1 MLVTIG
7 QQHPAHVTNIT
18 VTETVFFDLFIIS
31 YNWIFRRH
39 QRKIIYLTIYWIYN
53 WNTENLHS
61 KNFEREFSSFD
72 YRFQVSLLTLFSHF
86 SYEIKGLSILRP
98 AYALHMSVGVRFE
111 NHSVVRIFEYSLR
124 KRKGG
129 YSHFGD
135 NVILWLYDGDSF
147 MMLVAIHYVGDLF
160 RHVCDFINACSRYNW
175 NDSFVT
181 FENAVTE
188 YADFVASEA
197 LSKSS
202 SWSRN
207 F

>member
-1 MLVTIG
+1 
-7 QQHPAHVTNIT
+7 
-18 VTETVFFDLFIIS
+18 
-31 YNWIFRRH
+31 
-39 QRKIIYLTIYWIYN
+39 
-53 WNTENLHS
+53 
-61 KNFEREFSSFD
+61 
-72 YRFQVSLLTLFSHF
+72 
-86 SYEIKGLSILRP
+86 
-98 AYALHMSVGVRFE
+98 MSVGVRFE
-111 NHSVVRIFEYSLR
+111 NHSVVQIFEYSLR
-124 KRKGG
+124 KRNGG
-129 YSHFGD
+129 YSHVGD